1 MRRLLCLSALSL
13 ILITGV
19 VGCDSFAGRKPDSEA
34 TTRSTERS
42 TRATNSFTTGTRTSP
57 TVLK

>member
-1 MRRLLCLSALSL
+1 MRRFVSLSALVL
-13 ILITGV
+13 ILFTGV

-34 TTRSTERS
+34 TTRTTER
-42 TRATNSFTTGTRTSP
+42 GTRSTNLTPSTTRTAP